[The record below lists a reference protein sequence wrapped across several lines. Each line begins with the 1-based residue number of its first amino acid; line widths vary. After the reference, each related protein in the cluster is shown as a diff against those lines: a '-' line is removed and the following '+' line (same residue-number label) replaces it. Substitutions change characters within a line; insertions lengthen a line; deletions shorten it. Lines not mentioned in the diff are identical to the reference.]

1 MTVWNRPLAAAVRQR
16 YTIPGYPG
24 SHGFPVIPAHTI
36 RDPYQNHTN
45 ENEKERVMA
54 GAEFGKV
61 EVDIVYC
68 VP

>member
-1 MTVWNRPLAAAVRQR
+1 MTVCNRPLATVIHWR
-16 YTIPGYPG
+16 YTIPGYPDKPSG
-24 SHGFPVIPAHTI
+24 IPTN
-36 RDPYQNHTN
+36 NHTN

>member
-1 MTVWNRPLAAAVRQR
+1 MTVVSRPLAAATRQR

-24 SHGFPVIPAHTI
+24 VHHPGSIPTTTPA
-36 RDPYQNHTN
+36 
-45 ENEKERVMA
+45 EKERVMA

>member
-1 MTVWNRPLAAAVRQR
+1 MESPLATAIHWR
-16 YTIPGYPG
+16 YTIPRLSRRTLSG
-24 SHGFPVIPAHTI
+24 IPTN
-36 RDPYQNHTN
+36 NHTN
-45 ENEKERVMA
+45 EKEKERVMA

>member
-1 MTVWNRPLAAAVRQR
+1 MESPPCRRHPAAL
-16 YTIPGYPG
+16 YYPRL
-24 SHGFPVIPAHTI
+24 SRRKPFAAPTN
-36 RDPYQNHTN
+36 NHTN
-45 ENEKERVMA
+45 ENRKERVMA